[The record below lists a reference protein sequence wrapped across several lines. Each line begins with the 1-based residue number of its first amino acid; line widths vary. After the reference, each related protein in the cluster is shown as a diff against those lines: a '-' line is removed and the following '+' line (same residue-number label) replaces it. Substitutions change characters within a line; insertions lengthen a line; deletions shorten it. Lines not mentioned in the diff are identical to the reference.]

1 MKNVDKLGLES
12 ASCEYLPSFQ
22 CLSAAQV
29 VTYILT
35 IFKKIFKL
43 V

>member
-29 VTYILT
+29 VTYISKNFL
-35 IFKKIFKL
+35 KKYL
-43 V
+43 N